1 MRPPS
6 PSPPHHLSTI
16 NHQLSDSR
24 PQINLAKNPPS
35 CSYNPMQSG
44 DTILHRL
51 HLWNFR
57 LDIGLPNIR
66 SKLPENAVNIKIAGQ
81 TDLLINGCVYEDR
94 FSSPGRVSAKL
105 ALCFGAPVGGFSV
118 ERVR

>member
-16 NHQLSDSR
+16 NHRLSDSR

-51 HLWNFR
+51 HSWNFR
-57 LDIGLPNIR
+57 PDIGLPNIR
-66 SKLPENAVNIKIAGQ
+66 SKLPENPFNIKIAGQ
-81 TDLLINGCVYEDR
+81 TDLLIKVDAATTHPNKR
-94 FSSPGRVSAKL
+94 LIL
-105 ALCFGAPVGGFSV
+105 ADA
-118 ERVR
+118 RRIRA